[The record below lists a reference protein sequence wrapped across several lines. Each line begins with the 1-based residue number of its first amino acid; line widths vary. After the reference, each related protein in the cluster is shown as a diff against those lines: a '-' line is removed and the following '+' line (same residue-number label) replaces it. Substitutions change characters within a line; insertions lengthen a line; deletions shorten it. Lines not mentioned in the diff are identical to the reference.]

1 MQNEEER
8 SLMSKQKANRNILY
22 LARMASLVAVGLPC
36 AAMPGSARAA
46 DTITL
51 RFADDIPKT
60 HPISVYGSKVWMD
73 EVERLTHGKVKFQW
87 YPSGQLGKGRDMLA
101 LVQSGAV
108 DVGSIGPSYTPDK
121 LPLSAVA
128 ELPEMFGTAC
138 TGSQAVWSLLKPGG
152 LLAQKEY
159 APLGLHVV
167 FAFTNPPYEVQT
179 VKHDVT
185 MPVDMKGL
193 RLKTLGGASD
203 DAALK
208 LGAVPVQMAVSDLFL
223 GLQRGTVDGR
233 FGAFTSVYANS
244 TQNVLQ
250 HSTQGADIG
259 GFVLT
264 TLIGDRRWKTL
275 PPEVQ
280 QAMIQAG
287 DVTWKSFCDE
297 ADKENTEQAKQ
308 LAQKNHW
315 TIHPLTAGQKA
326 AWQEMLKPVAVEWAK
341 RLDDRGKAG
350 TAALDAFRAAVH

>member
-1 MQNEEER
+1 MFNLNVGR
-8 SLMSKQKANRNILY
+8 RIMSLSRTAC
-22 LARMASLVAVGLPC
+22 VAAAALPC
-36 AAMPGSARAA
+36 VALPQAARAA

-73 EVERLTHGKVKFQW
+73 EVERLTHGRVKFQW

-138 TGSQAVWSLLKPGG
+138 AGSQAVWSLLKPGG
-152 LLAQKEY
+152 LLDQKEY

-179 VKHDVT
+179 VQRDVT
-185 MPVDMKGL
+185 VPADMKGL

-203 DAALK
+203 DAALR

-250 HSTQGADIG
+250 HSTHGADIG

-264 TLIGDRRWKTL
+264 TFIGDRVWKTL
-275 PPEVQ
+275 PKDVQ
-280 QAMIQAG
+280 QAMVQAG
-287 DVTWKSFCDE
+287 DVAWKSFCHE
-297 ADKENTEQAKQ
+297 ADKENTDQAAQ
-308 LAQKNHW
+308 LARKNHW
-315 TIHPLTAGQKA
+315 TIHQLTAAQTAG
-326 AWQEMLKPVAVEWAK
+326 WQNVLKPVAVEWAK
-341 RLDDRGKAG
+341 RLDGRGKAG
-350 TAALDAFRAAVH
+350 TAVLNGFRAAVH